1 MGELP
6 LTGLRVVALE
16 QAVAA
21 PLCTRHLADL
31 GADVVKVER
40 PDGGDFARA
49 YDSAVNGLSSW
60 WVVLNGGK
68 RSLAV
73 DLKDARGRE
82 IVERLVARADVV
94 VQNFAPGAMERLGLG
109 VDQLRARYP
118 RLIACAISG
127 YGDAGPYAGR
137 KAYDAIVQAEAG
149 VLAVTGTPEQ
159 PAKAGVSVVDM
170 ATGLYA
176 FAAITTALY
185 RRQRTGEGATIR
197 ATLFDAIGE
206 WMNPAIV
213 AARAGRPPVRAG
225 ARHPSIV
232 PYGPYRCGG
241 GRRVFLAVQNERE
254 WVRLCHEV
262 LCRPELATDPRFARN
277 ELRVAHRDA
286 LEPLLEEI
294 LSDMSLE
301 EIEGRLERAD
311 IAYGRENEPGTILD
325 HPAVTARDRV
335 RTLHTPAGDVAALKP
350 PFNVDGWPVAD
361 PWVPRLG
368 EHTEQVLAELGYAPE
383 TIAELRT
390 AGVVA

>member
-325 HPAVTARDRV
+325 HPTVTARDRV

-383 TIAELRT
+383 TIAELRA